1 MIQTVKMSEQMRKE
15 YRILPAVIMDAID
28 EGEARG
34 KSLGL
39 AEGKILGLAEG
50 SRQKA
55 LETAAAFKRFGFD
68 IDKIAE
74 GTGLSRE
81 EIEKL

>member
-1 MIQTVKMSEQMRKE
+1 
-15 YRILPAVIMDAID
+15 MDAFD
-28 EGEARG
+28 
-34 KSLGL
+34 
-39 AEGKILGLAEG
+39 EG

>member
-39 AEGKILGLAEG
+39 AEGKSLGLAEG